1 MKIHDFINQ
10 VDNQSINMPFIEK
23 LEHSYGI
30 KLIEYVGKVLSMNP
44 NGEFFKSD
52 DILKLLSHEEIL
64 KAPNELNVD
73 FVGLK
78 LIPIL
83 DTGDNDYIVFDIE
96 NNNWC
101 KFNIVDSIKFKQL
114 QSLGEFFRK

>member
-10 VDNQSINMPFIEK
+10 VDNQSVNMPFIEK
-23 LEHSYGI
+23 LEHSYGV

-101 KFNIVDSIKFKQL
+101 KFNIVDSIKFKQR